1 MMLKKPQPVKK
12 DLERETPASS
22 SKRIPFNPREKEKLS
37 SRFIRM
43 ISRIIG

>member
-12 DLERETPASS
+12 ELERETPAS
-22 SKRIPFNPREKEKLS
+22 SKRIPFNPREKERLS